1 MTSALILAFLFL
13 HPPRTAQHWIRTWL
27 YARIPNERHAP
38 SVVAR
43 HYRLREEH
51 DVRRVRSRG
60 RAVAQGPLV
69 VRYLHNALEPA
80 RNRYT
85 VIAGKR
91 SGKAVQRNRLK
102 RLVREALRGYHPHLQ
117 TGYDIVVIC
126 RGTVEEMPTLTEA
139 QKALKDIF
147 TRSDL
152 FRNPENV
159 PEPGSP
165 ITASWSDTE
174 NTPDADET

>member
-1 MTSALILAFLFL
+1 M
-13 HPPRTAQHWIRTWL
+13 
-27 YARIPNERHAP
+27 
-38 SVVAR
+38 VAR

-51 DVRRVRSRG
+51 DVKRVRSRG

-69 VRYLHNALEPA
+69 VRYLQNGLDPA
-80 RNRYT
+80 QNRYT

-91 SGKAVQRNRLK
+91 CGKAVQRNRLK
-102 RLVREALRGYHPHLQ
+102 RLVREALRGYHPYLQ

-139 QKALKDIF
+139 QRALHGIF
-147 TRSDL
+147 RRSEL
-152 FRNPENV
+152 FTDPATA

-165 ITASWSDTE
+165 VRTGWTDAAPTDDD
-174 NTPDADET
+174 PDPSATSA